1 MKNFR
6 QFTVTTVPFI
16 PDLVTGV
23 LWELDITGIE
33 EIGNHLL
40 VFAKEKS
47 GTDKKEIE
55 SIISSLVNQNLLES
69 FNVDETMLE
78 SIDWNLEWE
87 KNLDIIEVTNKTI
100 IKPTVKDYTPKEG
113 QVIIT
118 IDPKMSFGTGEH
130 QTTKLVLILLEKYVA
145 PNQKV
150 LDVGS
155 GTGVLAIAAIKHGA
169 ESAIG
174 IDNDEWCLENGKE
187 NIALNKVGNKVSVL
201 LGEVD
206 DLNDSDF
213 DLILAN
219 INRHILLDI
228 KDSLYSKLNPG
239 GKIIISG
246 ILERDVPVIKESYQ
260 FTGLDLIDQ
269 TQMDEWVALVFIKQ

>member
-1 MKNFR
+1 MKNFK
-6 QFTVTTVPFI
+6 QFKVTTVPFI

-33 EIGNHLL
+33 EIENHLIL
-40 VFAKEKS
+40 FAEEKS
-47 GTDKKEIE
+47 DTNKKGVEK
-55 SIISSLVNQNLLES
+55 IISSLVTQNILES
-69 FNVDETMLE
+69 FKVDETRLE

-87 KNLDIIEVTNKTI
+87 KNLNIIEVTDKTV
-100 IKPTVKDYTPKEG
+100 IKPTFKDYTPNEG

-155 GTGVLAIAAIKHGA
+155 GTGILSIAAVKHGA
-169 ESAIG
+169 GSAIG

-187 NIALNKVGNKVSVL
+187 NITLNKVENKVSVL
-201 LGEVD
+201 LGEID
-206 DLNDSDF
+206 DVSDSDF

-228 KDSLYSKLNPG
+228 KDGLYSKLKPS

-246 ILERDVPVIKESYQ
+246 ILDRDVPVIKESYQ
-260 FTGLDLIDQ
+260 FIGLDLIDQ
-269 TQMDEWVALVFIKQ
+269 TQMDEWVALVFTKL